1 LAGKP
6 GGCEILDYYHHIG
19 IDWFIHTETKMNL
32 QGKTILVLGMGETGL
47 SMVKWLSR
55 MNAKIRVADSRV
67 NPPNWDV
74 LVKAFPAMPVFKG
87 QFATEIFDGVEMI
100 AVSPGVPLAEPCV
113 QQAQLR
119 GIPIVGDVALFIS
132 ALSSSDQPRPKILAI
147 TGSNGKTTVTAMV
160 GAMLKKVG
168 WDVEVAGNIGPAVLD
183 VLMQRMDAG
192 KLPQAW
198 VLEISS
204 FQLEATQSLNAD
216 VTTILNI
223 SEDHLD
229 RYSEM
234 QDYATAK
241 AKIFLHEAH
250 GAEGTGI
257 QVLNRDDP
265 KVYAMAL
272 AGRRQITFGLDE
284 PETETEFGM
293 LQDGRDVWLMEGG
306 VRLME
311 TSELGVSGLHNALNA
326 LAALALCRALELP
339 VGPLVAALREFRGL
353 PHRME
358 KVAAINGVTFYDD
371 SKSTNVGATVAALTG
386 MGQNVILIAG
396 GDGKGQDFSILRPA
410 VTDFAR
416 AVVLIGRDAR
426 KISAALQGCEVP
438 VYFAESMEEAIQKSF
453 LLAQVGDVVLLSPAC
468 ASFDMFRNY
477 VHRAEVF
484 VAAVKDIEAKFI
496 NFGQEKH

>member
-1 LAGKP
+1 
-6 GGCEILDYYHHIG
+6 
-19 IDWFIHTETKMNL
+19 MNL
-32 QGKTILVLGMGETGL
+32 QGKTVLVLGMGETGL

-55 MNAKIRVADSRV
+55 MDAKVRVADSRL
-67 NPPNWDV
+67 NPPNWDA
-74 LVKAFPAMPVFKG
+74 LVQAFPTMPVFKG
-87 QFATEIFDGVEMI
+87 PFSTEIFDDVAMI
-100 AVSPGVPLAEPCV
+100 AVSPGVPLVEPCV
-113 QQAQLR
+113 QQAQQR
-119 GIPIVGDVALFIS
+119 GVPVVGDIALFIS
-132 ALSSSDQPRPKILAI
+132 ALNNSDQPRPKILAI

-160 GAMLKKVG
+160 GAMLDKCG

-204 FQLEATQSLNAD
+204 FQLEATQNLNAD
-216 VTTILNI
+216 VATILNI

-229 RYSEM
+229 RYAGM

-241 AKIFLHEAH
+241 ARIFLHEANAA
-250 GAEGTGI
+250 GDGGI

-265 KVYAMAL
+265 GVYDMAL

-284 PETETEFGM
+284 PETDTDFGM
-293 LQDGRDVWLMEGG
+293 LQDTRDVWLMEGELC
-306 VRLME
+306 LMKA
-311 TSELGVSGLHNALNA
+311 SELLVIGLHNALNA

-339 VGPLVAALREFRGL
+339 AGPLVEALREFRGL

-358 KVAAINGVTFYDD
+358 KVAAFNGVTFYDD

-396 GDGKGQDFSILRPA
+396 GDGKGQDFSTLRPA
-410 VTDFAR
+410 VDDCAR
-416 AVVLIGRDAR
+416 AVVLIGRDAG
-426 KISAALQGCEVP
+426 KIGSALQDCDAP
-438 VYFAESMEEAIQKSF
+438 LYFAKSMEEAIQKSF
-453 LLAQVGDVVLLSPAC
+453 LLAQTDDVVLLSPAC
-468 ASFDMFRNY
+468 ASFDMFHNY

-484 VAAVKDIEAKFI
+484 VAAVKDIEAKFFS
-496 NFGQEKH
+496 FGQEKH